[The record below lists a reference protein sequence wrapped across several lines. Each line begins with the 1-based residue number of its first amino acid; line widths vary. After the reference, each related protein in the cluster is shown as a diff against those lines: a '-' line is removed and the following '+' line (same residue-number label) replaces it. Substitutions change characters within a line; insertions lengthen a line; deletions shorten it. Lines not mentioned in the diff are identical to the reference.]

1 MFYRKP
7 SFAGSFYPDNKD
19 LLYSQIDRYVKN
31 GKAHDCDDLVA
42 IVSPHAGYVYSGPVA
57 GYSYSAVQGKGF
69 DSVIVLAPSHRAR
82 FDGFSVIDEGVY
94 ETPLGNVEIDSVIG
108 KNLLGQDHGSFMQ
121 EIDQMEHSLEVQIPF
136 LQYSLGSFTLSPVI
150 IGTTDFAACSAI
162 ADELFASLK
171 GLTKKIL
178 IVISTDLSHYH
189 TYREACAIDSGFAE
203 TLASFD

>member
-1 MFYRKP
+1 
-7 SFAGSFYPDNKD
+7 
-19 LLYSQIDRYVKN
+19 
-31 GKAHDCDDLVA
+31 
-42 IVSPHAGYVYSGPVA
+42 
-57 GYSYSAVQGKGF
+57 
-69 DSVIVLAPSHRAR
+69 
-82 FDGFSVIDEGVY
+82 VIDEGVY

-203 TLASFD
+203 TLASFDEKKLSDILETNKAEACGAGPLFVGMMLSKKMGATAAKIIHYANSGDISGDKSRVVGYISAAFTR